1 MKVGFIGLGTMGAS
15 MAYNCLQGGNEM
27 VVHDIRR
34 ESATQHLEAG
44 AVWADSP
51 REVAESSEIVFTS
64 LPGPT
69 EVEAVGLGDDGI
81 LEGMSEGKVYFDLST
96 STPTLIRRIHEE
108 AAARGIHVLDAP
120 VSGGPRGAAS
130 RNLAIWVG
138 GDKDVFD
145 RCKPVLDSIGDKAY
159 YVGPIGCGAIAKL
172 VHNCTGYIVQ
182 AALAEVF
189 TMGVKAGVEP
199 LALWQAVRKGAQGRR
214 GTFEGLA
221 EHLLPGKFDPP
232 DFALRLARKDVDL
245 AVGVG
250 REYDVPMR
258 LAQLTLQEMTEA
270 LNRGW
275 GHRDSRVAMLLQEE
289 RSGVEVRVDEALLNA
304 LLEEERAGGPGVV
317 SFLIGMP
324 SSRQREGT
332 VIITRLKLTNW
343 RNFTDVD
350 VPLDRAFI
358 IGPNASGKS
367 NLLDAIRFLRDV
379 AKREGGGLQA
389 AVGRRGGVRQIRSL
403 SAHSGGGVGI
413 EVHLS
418 RKSGEPAEWEY
429 RLSFNVERSGIH
441 RTLVQEEIV
450 KHRGQVLLQRP
461 AQDDNADWFHEVLI

>member
-15 MAYNCLQGGNEM
+15 MAYNCLQGGNDM

-34 ESATQHLEAG
+34 EAATQHLEAG

-51 REVAESSEIVFTS
+51 REVAEASDIVFTS

-69 EVEAVGLGDDGI
+69 EVEAVGLGEDGI
-81 LEGMSEGKVYFDLST
+81 LQGLSENKVYFDLST
-96 STPTLIRRIHEE
+96 STPGLIRRIHEE

-120 VSGGPRGAAS
+120 VSGGPRGARS
-130 RNLAIWVG
+130 GNLAIWVG

-245 AVGVG
+245 AVSVG

-270 LNRGW
+270 INRGW
-275 GHRDSRVAMLLQEE
+275 GGRDSRVAMLLQEE
-289 RSGVEVRVDEALLNA
+289 RAGVKVRVDEELLNA
-304 LLEEERAGGPGVV
+304 VLEEERNAG
-317 SFLIGMP
+317 
-324 SSRQREGT
+324 
-332 VIITRLKLTNW
+332 
-343 RNFTDVD
+343 
-350 VPLDRAFI
+350 
-358 IGPNASGKS
+358 
-367 NLLDAIRFLRDV
+367 
-379 AKREGGGLQA
+379 
-389 AVGRRGGVRQIRSL
+389 
-403 SAHSGGGVGI
+403 
-413 EVHLS
+413 
-418 RKSGEPAEWEY
+418 
-429 RLSFNVERSGIH
+429 
-441 RTLVQEEIV
+441 
-450 KHRGQVLLQRP
+450 
-461 AQDDNADWFHEVLI
+461 

>member
-34 ESATQHLEAG
+34 ESATRHLEAG
-44 AVWADSP
+44 ADWADSP
-51 REVAESSEIVFTS
+51 REVAEASEIVFTS
-64 LPGPT
+64 LPGPV
-69 EVEAVGLGDDGI
+69 EVEAVGMGEDGI

-138 GDKDVFD
+138 GDKEVFD

-159 YVGPIGCGAIAKL
+159 YVGPVGCGAIAKL

-245 AVGVG
+245 ALSVG

-275 GHRDSRVAMLLQEE
+275 GNRDSRVAMLLQEE
-289 RSGVEVRVDEALLNA
+289 RAGVEVRVDEDLLYA
-304 LLEEERAGGPGVV
+304 LLEEER
-317 SFLIGMP
+317 
-324 SSRQREGT
+324 Q
-332 VIITRLKLTNW
+332 
-343 RNFTDVD
+343 
-350 VPLDRAFI
+350 
-358 IGPNASGKS
+358 SG
-367 NLLDAIRFLRDV
+367 
-379 AKREGGGLQA
+379 
-389 AVGRRGGVRQIRSL
+389 
-403 SAHSGGGVGI
+403 
-413 EVHLS
+413 
-418 RKSGEPAEWEY
+418 
-429 RLSFNVERSGIH
+429 
-441 RTLVQEEIV
+441 
-450 KHRGQVLLQRP
+450 
-461 AQDDNADWFHEVLI
+461 

>member
-44 AVWADSP
+44 ATWADSP

-69 EVEAVGLGDDGI
+69 EVEAVGLGEDGI
-81 LEGMSEGKVYFDLST
+81 LEGMTEGKVYFDLST
-96 STPTLIRRIHEE
+96 STPTLIRRIHEQ
-108 AAARGIHVLDAP
+108 AAARGIQVLDAP

-138 GDKDVFD
+138 GDKEVFD

-289 RSGVEVRVDEALLNA
+289 RAGVEVRVEEALLQA
-304 LLEEERAGGPGVV
+304 VLEEER
-317 SFLIGMP
+317 
-324 SSRQREGT
+324 Q
-332 VIITRLKLTNW
+332 
-343 RNFTDVD
+343 
-350 VPLDRAFI
+350 
-358 IGPNASGKS
+358 SG
-367 NLLDAIRFLRDV
+367 
-379 AKREGGGLQA
+379 
-389 AVGRRGGVRQIRSL
+389 
-403 SAHSGGGVGI
+403 
-413 EVHLS
+413 
-418 RKSGEPAEWEY
+418 
-429 RLSFNVERSGIH
+429 
-441 RTLVQEEIV
+441 
-450 KHRGQVLLQRP
+450 
-461 AQDDNADWFHEVLI
+461 